1 MIYVPCYPCSAWVG
15 RGVVIS
21 LPTLLLTLACLCFL
35 IPDSPCY
42 SVFLFEA
49 REMINHK
56 IKKEEYIG
64 IDIFSGAGGLSLG
77 AEMAGIDVQ
86 YGIEIDKYA
95 ASSFTYNHKNARV
108 LTGDI
113 TKINTSDLNLKG
125 NVFVIMGGPPC
136 QGFSMSNTMSR
147 NMNNEKNF
155 LYLEFV
161 RFVRE
166 LKPKWFVLENVW
178 GLTKMNDGQTL
189 EMIKE
194 SFYALGYTVKANI
207 LWANDYGVPQKR
219 YRCFIVGNNED
230 INFDFPVPQNT
241 NVTVH
246 DAISDLPPLTNGQML
261 DSAPYSIP
269 YKDSSEYAK
278 LMRGKSKLSRQNYV
292 SLNNDLV
299 IQRYAYIPQGGN
311 WRDIPD
317 ELMKNYAD
325 KSRCHSG
332 IYKRLRDDA
341 PSVVISNYRKSMLIH
356 PTQDRGLSVR
366 EAARL
371 QSFPDNF
378 IFQGP
383 HMSIQQQIGNAVPPL
398 LSKAV
403 FNQILSYYE

>member
-1 MIYVPCYPCSAWVG
+1 MA
-15 RGVVIS
+15 
-21 LPTLLLTLACLCFL
+21 
-35 IPDSPCY
+35 
-42 SVFLFEA
+42 
-49 REMINHK
+49 K
-56 IKKEEYIG
+56 IG

-77 AEMAGIDVQ
+77 AEMAGIEVR
-86 YGIEIDKYA
+86 YGVEINKYA
-95 ASSFTYNHKNARV
+95 ASSFEYNHKKAKV

-113 TKINTSDLNLKG
+113 AKIQTSTLG
-125 NVFVIMGGPPC
+125 FQEGEVFVIMGGPPC

-147 NMNNEKNF
+147 NMNNDKNF

-166 LKPKWFVLENVW
+166 LQPKWFVLENVW
-178 GLTKMNDGQTL
+178 GLTTMNDGQTL

-194 SFYALGYTVKANI
+194 SFAALGYSVKAKI

-219 YRCFIVGNNED
+219 YRCFIVGNNEKID
-230 INFDFPVPQNT
+230 FDFPEPQGVE
-241 NVTVH
+241 VTVRE
-246 DAISDLPPLTNGQML
+246 AISDLPLLVNGQML
-261 DSAPYSIP
+261 DAAPYTIP
-269 YKDSSEYAK
+269 FEQASEYAK
-278 LMRGKSKLSRQNYV
+278 LMRGNSKEALQNFV

-299 IQRYAYIPQGGN
+299 IKRYAHIPQGGN

-317 ELMKNYAD
+317 ELMQNYAD

-332 IYKRLRDDA
+332 IYKRLRNDA

-356 PTQDRGLSVR
+356 PTQNRGLSVR

-403 FNQILSYYE
+403 FDQILSYYEQGKG

>member
-1 MIYVPCYPCSAWVG
+1 M
-15 RGVVIS
+15 
-21 LPTLLLTLACLCFL
+21 
-35 IPDSPCY
+35 D
-42 SVFLFEA
+42 
-49 REMINHK
+49 HK
-56 IKKEEYIG
+56 IG

-77 AEMAGIDVQ
+77 AEMAGVEVR
-86 YGIEIDKYA
+86 YGIEVNKYA
-95 ASSFTYNHKNARV
+95 ASSFEYNHKQAKV

-113 TKINTSDLNLKG
+113 TKIETSAMGLKEG
-125 NVFVIMGGPPC
+125 ESFVIMGGPPC

-147 NMNNEKNF
+147 NMDNDKNF

-194 SFYALGYTVKANI
+194 SFAALGYSVKAKI

-219 YRCFIVGNNED
+219 YRCFIVGNNEN
-230 INFDFPVPQNT
+230 IDFEFPLPQGT
-241 NVTVH
+241 EVTVK
-246 DAISDLPPLTNGQML
+246 DAISDLPPLVNGQML
-261 DSAPYSIP
+261 EKAPYTLP
-269 YKDSSEYAK
+269 YDEASDYAK
-278 LMRGKSKLSRQNYV
+278 LMRGKSKEALQNFV

-299 IQRYAYIPQGGN
+299 IQRYHYIPQGGN

-317 ELMKNYAD
+317 ELMQNYAD

-332 IYKRLRDDA
+332 IYKRLRNDA

-371 QSFPDNF
+371 QSFPDTF
-378 IFQGP
+378 IFKGP

-398 LSKAV
+398 LAKAV

>member
-1 MIYVPCYPCSAWVG
+1 M
-15 RGVVIS
+15 
-21 LPTLLLTLACLCFL
+21 T
-35 IPDSPCY
+35 
-42 SVFLFEA
+42 
-49 REMINHK
+49 K
-56 IKKEEYIG
+56 IG

-77 AEMAGIDVQ
+77 AEMAGVEVR
-86 YGIEIDKYA
+86 YGVEVNKYA
-95 ASSFTYNHKNARV
+95 ASSFEYNHKQAKV

-113 TKINTSDLNLKG
+113 TKISTSALGLKEG
-125 NVFVIMGGPPC
+125 ETFVIMGGPPC

-147 NMNNEKNF
+147 NMDNEKNF

-194 SFYALGYTVKANI
+194 SFAALSYSVKAKI

-219 YRCFIVGNNED
+219 YRCFIVGNNEK
-230 INFDFPVPQNT
+230 IDFEFPIPQGT
-241 NVTVH
+241 EVTVK
-246 DAISDLPPLTNGQML
+246 DAISDLPPLVNGQML
-261 DSAPYSIP
+261 EKAPYTIP
-269 YKDSSEYAK
+269 YEEASDYAK
-278 LMRGKSKLSRQNYV
+278 LMRGESKEALQNFV

-299 IQRYAYIPQGGN
+299 IQRYHYIPQGGN

-317 ELMKNYAD
+317 ELMQNYAD

-332 IYKRLRDDA
+332 IYKRLRNDA